1 MLRRCTR
8 KQNTGSWRK
17 ACRCC
22 NCELFVRCWAQNI
35 SALYALNLNI
45 PSWFSTWIY
54 NVNLIN
60 IQTYVVLFCVKFS
73 SIRVLTTLHKHV
85 FASAETRLVGGT
97 LTQFLVCSYTQAA
110 KALLVDTTYLTKKEE
125 VITVTIELNNSCI
138 WRLWLDMYL
147 RKNISDCMRSGVVL
161 YGYTA
166 THMWT

>member
-1 MLRRCTR
+1 MCAPQCTR

-17 ACRCC
+17 ACWWYICELLVRCC
-22 NCELFVRCWAQNI
+22 IKWNVLKHIV
-35 SALYALNLNI
+35 ALYALNLNI

-73 SIRVLTTLHKHV
+73 SIRVPTYI
-85 FASAETRLVGGT
+85 TRLCKCRNTACRRNTHALSRLRIRDGTVGWHDSEK
-97 LTQFLVCSYTQAA
+97 Q
-110 KALLVDTTYLTKKEE
+110 KKKGE

-147 RKNISDCMRSGVVL
+147 RKNISVCMRSGVVQ
-161 YGYTA
+161 
-166 THMWT
+166 